1 MACSGD
7 LLARILADTSQI
19 QDALVAATREILLQ
33 PFVVLGGVGYLVYLA
48 LTNRDAALLLV
59 PLMIFPV
66 VYIGSPLTR
75 ALAGACWE

>member
-48 LTNRDAALLLV
+48 LTNRDAAPLLV
-59 PLMIFPV
+59 PLMILPV
-66 VYIGSPLTR
+66 VCIGSP
-75 ALAGACWE
+75 